1 MEVIKNRLA
10 DVLQKKYDMEYA
22 EMVHLISDAY
32 ALGTQD
38 GKKQAK
44 QEIIDM
50 IKWEEKQ

>member
-1 MEVIKNRLA
+1 MDKFREE
-10 DVLQKKYDMEYA
+10 LQKKMAIRYDTELEEIMD
-22 EMVHLISDAY
+22 LIERSY
-32 ALGTQD
+32 QEGIVD